1 MYLVAFYQTLRK
13 KRMGFMSA
21 YDRGQLY
28 VSLIKFQ
35 AGGGIDAVY

>member
-1 MYLVAFYQTLRK
+1 
-13 KRMGFMSA
+13 MSA

>member
-1 MYLVAFYQTLRK
+1 MS
-13 KRMGFMSA
+13 FMSA